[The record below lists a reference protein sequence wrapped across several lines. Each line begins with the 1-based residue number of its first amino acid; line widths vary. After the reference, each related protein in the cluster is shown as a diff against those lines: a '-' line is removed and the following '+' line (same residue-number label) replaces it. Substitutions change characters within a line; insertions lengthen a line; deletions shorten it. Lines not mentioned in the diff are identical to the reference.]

1 MLLVRSLVLIRN
13 RYHTMTYFE
22 EEVERIRNLIYSN
35 QVQLDTVIATRRY
48 INEHYDTVLNLEVLS
63 RELLVSKYHL
73 LRLFKRYYGQT
84 PQQYLSQKR
93 IEKAKEHLREG
104 MRVTEVCYAVGFQS
118 LGSFSTLF
126 KKKTGSSPHEF
137 QKRATFKK

>member
-1 MLLVRSLVLIRN
+1 MLESN
-13 RYHTMTYFE
+13 ESYFE
-22 EEVERIRNLIYSN
+22 KEVERIRNLIYSN
-35 QVQLDTVIATRRY
+35 QVQLDTIIATRRY
-48 INEHYDTVLNLEVLS
+48 INEHYHTDLNLEVLS
-63 RELLVSKYHL
+63 RKLLVSKYHL

-104 MRVTEVCYAVGFQS
+104 MSVTEVCFAVGFKS
-118 LGSFSTLF
+118 LGSFSSLF
-126 KKKTGSSPHEF
+126 KRKTGSSPVEY

>member
-1 MLLVRSLVLIRN
+1 MIES
-13 RYHTMTYFE
+13 TESYFE
-22 EEVERIRNLIYSN
+22 KEVERIRNLIYSN
-35 QVQLDTVIATRRY
+35 QVQLDTIIATRRY
-48 INEHYDTVLNLEVLS
+48 INEHYDSDLNLEKLS

-93 IEKAKEHLREG
+93 IEKAKEHLRAG
-104 MRVTEVCYAVGFQS
+104 MSVTEVCFAVGFKS

-126 KKKTGSSPHEF
+126 KKKTGSSPLEF

>member
-1 MLLVRSLVLIRN
+1 MLEPKKN
-13 RYHTMTYFE
+13 YFE

-35 QVQLDTVIATRRY
+35 QVQLDTIIATRRY
-48 INEHYDTVLNLEVLS
+48 INEHYHTDLNLELLS

-84 PQQYLSQKR
+84 PQQYVSQKR
-93 IEKAKEHLREG
+93 IEKAKEHLKEG
-104 MRVTEVCYAVGFQS
+104 MSVTEVCYAVGFMS

-126 KKKTGSSPHEF
+126 KKKTGSSPLEF

>member
-1 MLLVRSLVLIRN
+1 MLEPKKN
-13 RYHTMTYFE
+13 YFE

-35 QVQLDTVIATRRY
+35 QVQLDTIIATRRY
-48 INEHYDTVLNLEVLS
+48 INEHYHTDLNLELLS

-84 PQQYLSQKR
+84 PQQYVSQKR
-93 IEKAKEHLREG
+93 IEKAKEHLKEG
-104 MRVTEVCYAVGFQS
+104 MSVTEVCYAVGFKS

-126 KKKTGSSPHEF
+126 KKKTGSSPLEF

>member
-1 MLLVRSLVLIRN
+1 MIETKKSF
-13 RYHTMTYFE
+13 FE

-35 QVQLDTVIATRRY
+35 QVQLDTIIATRRY
-48 INEHYDTVLNLEVLS
+48 INEHYDTDLNLEVLS

-73 LRLFKRYYGQT
+73 LRLFKKYYGQT

-93 IEKAKEHLREG
+93 IEKAKEHLKDG
-104 MRVTEVCYAVGFQS
+104 MSVTEVCYAVGFKS

-126 KKKTGSSPHEF
+126 KKNTGSSPLEF